1 MSIVRATR
9 GGGSWHDAAVPTFS
23 SYDGTTLAYHVE
35 GSGPVLVCQPGG
47 PGRASVYLGD
57 LGGLTRSYTVI
68 RLDSRGT
75 GDSGVPSDPATYRVD
90 ALVRDLEALRAHLG
104 LETMTLLGHSAGVNV
119 VTLYAAE
126 YPARVERLILLTG
139 LVRAAGLTPI
149 GMVEAY
155 AARSAEPWYDAAV
168 AAWAAWK
175 ALPEDASE
183 AETRPLELAWAPV
196 AYGRW
201 DAAAAAHAAAGQNE
215 FAPAARDG
223 FFEGYTPDRD
233 AITAKLA
240 ALAAPVLVIAGEL
253 DGSPTPAAAAEAA
266 KLFPSA
272 TVVTIA
278 GGGHFPWLDNPVELA
293 AALAR

>member
-1 MSIVRATR
+1 M
-9 GGGSWHDAAVPTFS
+9 PTFN
-23 SYDGTTLAYHVE
+23 SYDGTKLAYHIE
-35 GSGPVLVCQPGG
+35 GSGPVIVCQPGG
-47 PGRASVYLGD
+47 PGRASAYLGD
-57 LGGLTRSYTVI
+57 LGGLTEAYTVI

-75 GDSGVPSDPATYRVD
+75 GDSEVPSDPATYRMA
-90 ALVRDLEALRAHLG
+90 ALVGDLEALRMQLG
-104 LETMTLLGHSAGVNV
+104 LETMTLLGHSAGANV
-119 VTLYAAE
+119 VTLYAAA
-126 YPARVERLILLTG
+126 YPARIERLILLTG

-149 GMVEAY
+149 GMDEAY
-155 AARSAEPWYDAAV
+155 EARAGEPWYGDAV
-168 AAWAAWK
+168 AAWDAWDE
-175 ALPEDASE
+175 LPADASE
-183 AETRPLELAWAPV
+183 TDAHPFMLASAPF

-201 DAAAAAHAAAGQNE
+201 DAVAAAHAAAGLTE

-253 DGSPTPAAAAEAA
+253 DASPTPAAAGEVA

-278 GGGHFPWLDNPVELA
+278 GGGHFPWLDNPTALA
-293 AALAR
+293 ATLAP